1 MLICKGKERPP
12 AFAKLKALQCHDEI
26 RERLIAGYPPG
37 EVARWVQEDEGAYLH
52 VTRRSL
58 AEMLRRYTAD
68 EIAPIDLIAPYLPH
82 TVLRA
87 QREFDDRL
95 RDLRRLEAA
104 YEVALYRL
112 DLAHGKERRT
122 GVIDPAVDR
131 HMKVLID
138 LVVRMHGLKMDLGLT
153 GEREVNT
160 LTPSPERLEEIRTRY
175 GEGAARAFADP
186 VQRAQVL
193 GLLKRVM
200 RLHGKEAAADD
211 VVVDGDGDTSATARP
226 GAVEEAVPERPADYT
241 SSGQDDEDED
251 LWEPP

>member
-1 MLICKGKERPP
+1 MRKGKERPP
-12 AFAKLKALQCHDEI
+12 AFAKLKALPCHDEI
-26 RERLIAGYPPG
+26 RERLLAGFPPG

-58 AEMLRRYTAD
+58 AELLRRYVAA
-68 EIAPIDLIAPYLPH
+68 EISPIDLIAPYLPH

-104 YEVALYRL
+104 YEVALYRV

-131 HMKVLID
+131 HVRVLMD

-153 GEREVNT
+153 GERERGV
-160 LTPSPERLEEIRTRY
+160 LIPSPERLAEIKEKY

-200 RLHGKEAAADD
+200 RLSDRTDIDD
-211 VVVDGDGDTSATARP
+211 KVVDGDGGTGATARP
-226 GAVEEAVPERPADYT
+226 DATEGTASGQAADYD
-241 SSGQDDEDED
+241 SVEDDDD
-251 LWEPP
+251 DWEPR